1 MKPGASDTE
10 LSREIR
16 DYLIG
21 QRDWV
26 IATLSDLVAYPSTSG
41 HETAVMAYIE
51 RQLSMLSGELLKVPV
66 PDDLGGDVDFS
77 PAPTVQPYADR
88 PNLIN
93 LRRGR
98 GGGRSLILCAHSDV
112 VPADWPEAFAPR
124 LEGDVLF
131 GRGASDD
138 KGPLVSGLLALRALD
153 HLGIE
158 LRGDLEMQVVI
169 EEETGGN
176 GTLAV
181 ILAGRRADG
190 VVVLEC
196 ADMDVHPAGR
206 GALWF
211 RIDVEGKSTH
221 MAYIREGV
229 NAAKEAFKIIQA
241 LERYEQRLI
250 DTSRDNPLF
259 ARYAQPVMVNIGML
273 SSGDWP
279 STVPAHATIE
289 GGVGFLPNR
298 NLDIVRREIREAIL
312 DGTGEWVRDH
322 HKTTFDRLHNEA
334 YQLAAD
340 HPLAVALYGAC
351 LAAGLTSEVC
361 GMVASCDARLYYHRG
376 GMAPVVF
383 GPGYARYAHSR
394 QEQVKISDV
403 IGAAE
408 ALVYLTRNWCGW

>member
-1 MKPGASDTE
+1 MQSGALDVKT
-10 LSREIR
+10 SRDIR
-16 DYLIG
+16 EYLVG

-41 HETAVMAYIE
+41 HETAVMEYVE
-51 RQLSMLSGELLKVPV
+51 QQLGMLRGTLLKVPV
-66 PDDLGGDVDFS
+66 PESLRGDADFS
-77 PAPTVQPYADR
+77 PAPVGQSYAGR

-93 LRRGR
+93 FRRGR
-98 GGGRSLILCAHSDV
+98 GSGRSLILCAHSDV
-112 VPADWPEAFAPR
+112 VPADWPEAYTPR
-124 LEGDVLF
+124 LEGDVLY

-176 GTLAV
+176 GALAV
-181 ILAGRRADG
+181 ILAGRRADR

-206 GALWF
+206 GAIWF

-250 DTSRDNPLF
+250 DTSRGNPLF
-259 ARYAQPVMVNIGML
+259 ARYEQPVMVNVGVVQ
-273 SSGDWP
+273 SGTGLP
-279 STVPAHATIE
+279 VPAHATIE

-298 NLDIVRREIREAIL
+298 NLDLGSAGDTGRHPGRHRRVGARSSHGDVRAFAQRSLSGRRRAPAR
-312 DGTGEWVRDH
+312 GC
-322 HKTTFDRLHNEA
+322 LHRGCQE
-334 YQLAAD
+334 
-340 HPLAVALYGAC
+340 
-351 LAAGLTSEVC
+351 AGLASEVC
-361 GMVASCDARLYYHRG
+361 GMVAGSMRACTTIEVAWSRWSSGRG
-376 GMAPVVF
+376 MPLCSQPPGTDQDQRRDRHGGGF
-383 GPGYARYAHSR
+383 GVPHA
-394 QEQVKISDV
+394 
-403 IGAAE
+403 
-408 ALVYLTRNWCGW
+408 